1 MGRLHYPTL
10 ILVVGIGIGL
20 LGLLFGRCVFNFTGI
35 ENYQPRETLVC
46 AGDLRLFGAIPY
58 TWLITA
64 SICLVLYA
72 IYLFSNERRG

>member
-1 MGRLHYPTL
+1 MGRLHNPTL

-20 LGLLFGRCVFNFTGI
+20 LSLLFGRCFFNFTGM
-35 ENYQPRETLVC
+35 ENYYPRETLVC
-46 AGDLRLFGAIPY
+46 AGDLRLFGA
-58 TWLITA
+58 LITA